1 MKSSTRDQIKG
12 KFHELKG
19 KAKAKAGQVTNDP
32 NLKAEGLVEHRAG
45 KVQKKLGPLNRCS
58 RSKWTGLAQYAFPL
72 GAEAETRRT
81 SRQLAVNAARREG
94 GTAMISRTLISA
106 FCVGLAS
113 LPAVAAPPAAT
124 LSAFERYAAVVEGR
138 IRSDYS
144 TTKFLRILP
153 DESKWARVHKG
164 EALVESAQALGL
176 KPDIAIPD
184 GQVQHWVAAAFLPN
198 ATLDAVLPRLRNYN
212 NRSWYMK
219 PEIIASR
226 LKDHH
231 GDVFEVYLRL
241 VEKSI
246 LSGVF
251 DLDLRVAYRTERPGR
266 LAIDSRST
274 SVVEV
279 SDAFAPVGSAARDQ
293 GLLWA
298 LNHYWRILQMD
309 GGLYIECEAL
319 VLSRPTPFMLGWIA
333 RPIIARAARESLIK
347 TVHATILIMNSPD
360 ASASAE
366 SRSRDVQRVG
376 DMTLSEVCQ
385 SASVP

>member
-1 MKSSTRDQIKG
+1 
-12 KFHELKG
+12 
-19 KAKAKAGQVTNDP
+19 
-32 NLKAEGLVEHRAG
+32 
-45 KVQKKLGPLNRCS
+45 
-58 RSKWTGLAQYAFPL
+58 
-72 GAEAETRRT
+72 
-81 SRQLAVNAARREG
+81 
-94 GTAMISRTLISA
+94 
-106 FCVGLAS
+106 

-212 NRSWYMK
+212 NRSRYMK

-246 LSGVF
+246 VSGVF
-251 DLDLRVAYRTERPGR
+251 DLDLQVVYRTERHGR
-266 LAIDSRST
+266 LAINSRST

-279 SDAFAPVGSAARDQ
+279 SDALAPVGSAARDQ

-309 GGLYIECEAL
+309 DGLYVECEAL
-319 VLSRPTPFMLGWIA
+319 VLSRQTPFMLGWIA

-366 SRSRDVQRVG
+366 SRSWDVQRVG
-376 DMTLSEVCQ
+376 DMDSVRSMSERQYAVNETFFPALQTESQSLAHVQCRIIVAQDLDRHAVQLFDSRNLDQAPRQLGPQTTLLILIHN
-385 SASVP
+385 